1 MLPQI
6 VTHLAHSRVERFHPW
21 ARDKAEVLRLRKK
34 VRGIM
39 VNREMSSQAGINLL
53 KPRVMSSQAGTTH
66 GDKDHRDQRP
76 NTVTDHRQVGK
87 DNDPIQEEMVK
98 DNDPIQEETVKDN
111 IQELLIK
118 DRVMATPRI
127 ARSRG
132 HWKAAPPKK

>member
-6 VTHLAHSRVERFHPW
+6 VTRLAHSRLEHFHPW
-21 ARDKAEVLRLRKK
+21 AQDKTEVLRLRKK

-66 GDKDHRDQRP
+66 GDKDHRGQRP
-76 NTVTDHRQVGK
+76 NTVTDHHQEGK

-98 DNDPIQEETVKDN
+98 DNT
-111 IQELLIK
+111 QELLIK
-118 DRVMATPRI
+118 DRVIWRPLESLEAVDTGKQR
-127 ARSRG
+127 RRN
-132 HWKAAPPKK
+132 